1 MKTHPL
7 ILRAAAEADT
17 VHSLRHTYTTHLMEL
32 GMEMRLVQG
41 SLGHKSISTT
51 ARYAQITQVLK
62 QQNTDQTKS
71 LLNGFEL
78 RWEDQP

>member
-1 MKTHPL
+1 
-7 ILRAAAEADT
+7 
-17 VHSLRHTYTTHLMEL
+17 
-32 GMEMRLVQG
+32 MEMRLVQG